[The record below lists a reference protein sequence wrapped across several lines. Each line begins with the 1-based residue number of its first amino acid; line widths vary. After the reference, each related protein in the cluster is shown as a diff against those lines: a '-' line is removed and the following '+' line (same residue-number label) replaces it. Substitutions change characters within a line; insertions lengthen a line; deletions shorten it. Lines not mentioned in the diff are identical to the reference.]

1 MRTKQKREESN
12 EKRDYCKTKTATLIE
27 EDEEE
32 IKGDGREKKD

>member
-12 EKRDYCKTKTATLIE
+12 ETRDYCKTATLIE